1 MKLDIEDVIL
11 GLGHFFFLETLFTA
25 HFIFDP
31 VHSESFDIV
40 KNLLD
45 VGMM

>member
-1 MKLDIEDVIL
+1 MKLGIEDVML
-11 GLGHFFFLETLFTA
+11 GLGHFFFLETLFTT

-31 VHSESFDIV
+31 VYSEFFDIV
-40 KNLLD
+40 KNLLG